1 MKIKDKIKSIFLG
14 SAMFVVCESCI
25 ALEEITGDQASVTES
40 RKVKFN
46 TAFITEFNK
55 DIDIS
60 WLEEGAKIT
69 PGTYRVKVFIN
80 GKKTKTYTI
89 RFVKEKESVSP
100 CIPVDVFKYVTLNES
115 DLPNNWRETGCINLS
130 NVFKGATAK
139 YDYDSETLRITV
151 PQIYLASDIEGF
163 IDPSRWDEG
172 INALSLNYSL
182 SGTTS
187 SGRYSNYSAYYGNL
201 QTQMRAGAWR
211 FTTLD
216 ALTGGSTDKN
226 KLQHLQAYAQRA
238 IATGLAE
245 LSLGD
250 LSTSGNFFE
259 TIPLRGAMLKSDERM
274 LPWSIKGYAPQISGI
289 AYSNATIT
297 ITQNNNI
304 IYEKNIPPGEFKI
317 TDLIAPGLGGDLEVT
332 IRESNGAIK
341 KFKVPYNSLPQLV
354 RKGHFNYSL
363 AAGKIRHY
371 TSINTPGLLESGL
384 RYGLMQNLT
393 IYGGNRLTTDKS
405 YFSISG
411 GVVFNAVPGAISIE
425 LTQSTIMDGALK
437 SKNNLRDNSRVK
449 IGLAKKLSETDTFI
463 NVSGYHHLGDSF
475 YSLNDYLGAREI
487 KNGRNS
493 RSNNSLEVTLSQ
505 QLTPG
510 WGELSLIGLW
520 EKNRYSDAWGS
531 RSSYLLGY
539 RNNYDFVNYSLSVNK
554 TYTAS
559 GNSDTAF
566 FANVS
571 MPLGYTKKS
580 PPVLRAAVSYNNEQ
594 AKLTTSV
601 NGSHQGKDYSSGF
614 SSYFSQTSTKQS
626 DFGINVSHTD
636 TVLQKGVG
644 FNQRKDGYG
653 FSGTLAG
660 AVLIHAEGMQFSPY
674 LGDTVALLKAHG
686 GEGATVSGNI
696 YSKIKKNGYGLL
708 ANLSPYEENKI
719 FLDTKGSPLGFDTG
733 DDEYI
738 IVPTAGAVIKLEYK
752 SNAQYK
758 NNFLARIKDVN
769 GKSLP
774 FGTRVQDEQGR
785 DIGKVGQAGIVIISL
800 PDKWQPVVAKWKKD
814 NKTKSCYIE
823 PWEEEIEKQRQ
834 AENRSITLI
843 CKESK

>member
-1 MKIKDKIKSIFLG
+1 
-14 SAMFVVCESCI
+14 MFVVCESCI
-25 ALEEITGDQASVTES
+25 AAKEITDNQASVTES

-60 WLEEGAKIT
+60 WLENGAEIT
-69 PGTYRVKVFIN
+69 PGTYRVTIFIN
-80 GKKTKTYTI
+80 EKKTKAYTVQ
-89 RFVKEKESVSP
+89 FVQHKDNILP
-100 CIPVDVFKYVTLNES
+100 CIPTDVFRYVTLNES
-115 DLPNNWRETGCINLS
+115 DLPEKWREARCIDVFS
-130 NVFKGATAK
+130 VFKGATAK

-151 PQIYLASDIEGF
+151 PQIYLASEVEGV

-172 INALSLNYSL
+172 IDALSLNYSL
-182 SGTTS
+182 SGATS
-187 SGRYSNYSAYYGNL
+187 AGKYSNYSAYYGNL

-216 ALTGGSTDKN
+216 ALSGGSNNKN

-238 IATGLAE
+238 VAAGLAE

-250 LSTSGNFFE
+250 FSTSGSFFE
-259 TIPLRGAMLKSDERM
+259 TVPLRGVMLKSDERM

-297 ITQNNNI
+297 IAQNNNI
-304 IYEKNIPPGEFKI
+304 IYEKNVPPGEFRI

-332 IRESNGAIK
+332 IRESNGIVK
-341 KFKVPYNSLPQLV
+341 KFKVPYSSLPQLV
-354 RKGHFNYSL
+354 RKGHINYSL
-363 AAGKIRHY
+363 AVGKIRHY
-371 TSINTPGLLESGL
+371 ASMNVPGLLESGL
-384 RYGLMQNLT
+384 RYGLLQNLT
-393 IYGGNRLTTDKS
+393 IYGGSRLTTDKS
-405 YFSISG
+405 YFSMNG
-411 GVVFNAVPGAISIE
+411 GVAFNAFPGAISIE
-425 LTQSTIMDGALK
+425 LTQSSINDEALAT
-437 SKNNLRDNSRVK
+437 KNNLRDNSRVK
-449 IGLAKKLSETDTFI
+449 VGLAKKISETDTFV
-463 NVSGYHHLGDSF
+463 NVSGYYHLGDSF
-475 YSLNDYLGAREI
+475 YSLNDFLAAKETKNYLANR
-487 KNGRNS
+487 
-493 RSNNSLEVTLSQ
+493 NNSLEVTLSQ
-505 QLTPG
+505 QLMPG
-510 WGELSLIGLW
+510 WGEFSLIGLW
-520 EKNRYSDAWGS
+520 EKKNYSDGWGG

-554 TYTAS
+554 TYTAF

-601 NGSHQGKDYSSGF
+601 NGSHQGKNYSSGF

-636 TVLQKGVG
+636 TVLQKGIS
-644 FNQRKDGYG
+644 FNQRKNGYG
-653 FSGTLAG
+653 FSGAVSG
-660 AVLIHAEGMQFSPY
+660 AVLVHAEGVQLAPY

-708 ANLSPYEENKI
+708 PNLSPYEENRLS
-719 FLDTKGSPLGFDTG
+719 LDTKGSPLGFDTG

-738 IVPTAGAVIKLEYK
+738 IVPTAGAVIKVEYK

-758 NNFLARIKDVN
+758 NNFLARVKDVN
-769 GKSLP
+769 GKVLP
-774 FGTRVQDEQGR
+774 FGTRIQDEK
-785 DIGKVGQAGIVIISL
+785 GKTLGMVGQAGIVIISL

-823 PWEEEIEKQRQ
+823 PWEGEIEKQRQ